1 VNLFSNGHPM
11 VPSRA
16 ARFFSDPGRFV
27 SLSSLD
33 IPSTSLEDYFPIDLK
48 NIIPNSVVTF
58 PVYYPVY
65 RTLRKELLFAR
76 LLESGESCTAETIQ
90 FFAEKGI
97 SVAYVHKSSLKIL
110 AGYLEDTTRSC
121 INSPH
126 VSTDQKTQFIYR
138 HAAFLVER
146 VFRDPRIG
154 HVIGDASKWAK
165 IVGTFLQKDEMTPA
179 CLCRIFSKDYTTFT
193 HSIQVCL
200 LGMAFGAYLKWGKE
214 EIAEFGVGSL
224 FHDLGK
230 IWIDKRILQK
240 PGTLSEKEFS
250 HIRKHPR
257 LGYRHLKGMGVIPT
271 GALEIVL
278 QHHEN
283 SDGQGYPLGLKGREI
298 HPLARV
304 AHIVDCYD
312 ALTTKRPYKGP
323 LPPYKALKL
332 MYEEMRT
339 SFDLDLLKRFIHFLG
354 R

>member
-1 VNLFSNGHPM
+1 M
-11 VPSRA
+11 VPSRS
-16 ARFFSDPGRFV
+16 ARFISDPGRFV
-27 SLSSLD
+27 SLSCLD
-33 IPSTSLEDYFPIDLK
+33 IPSASVEDYFPIDFK
-48 NIIPNSVVTF
+48 NIIPDRGVPF

-65 RTLRKELLFAR
+65 RSSRKELLFVK
-76 LLESGESCTAETIQ
+76 LLESGESWSADILQ
-90 FFAEKGI
+90 YFAEKGI
-97 SVAYVHKSSLKIL
+97 SAAYVHKSSLRIL
-110 AGYLEDTTRSC
+110 AGYLEEATRLC

-126 VSTDQKTQFIYR
+126 VSIDQKTQSIYR

-146 VFRDPRIG
+146 VFRDPQIG
-154 HVIGDASKWAK
+154 HVVGDASKWAK
-165 IVGTFLQKDEMTPA
+165 IVGTFLQKDEITPA

-200 LGMAFGAYLKWGKE
+200 LGMTFGAYLKWGKE

-230 IWIDKRILQK
+230 IWVDKRILQK
-240 PGTLSEKEFS
+240 PSTLSEEEFS
-250 HIRKHPR
+250 HIQKHPR
-257 LGYRHLKGMGVIPT
+257 LGYRHLKGMGIIPA

-283 SDGQGYPLGLKGREI
+283 SDGQGYPLGLKGDEI

-304 AHIVDCYD
+304 THIVDCYD

-339 SFDLDLLKRFIHFLG
+339 SFDLDLLRRFIHFLG
-354 R
+354 K